1 MAGAHAGRGEKSS
14 KRIGCEPIRFG
25 WGFAVERKRGA
36 SGTHDRPV
44 LARSDVA
51 APSTDKARLSVLGV
65 THGRA

>member
-1 MAGAHAGRGEKSS
+1 MAGAHAGRGEMFARGS
-14 KRIGCEPIRFG
+14 GGAPPRFG